1 MSALEFILFKEI
13 FEEALTEELLNKL
26 FEELNDIE
34 SISDLEKFIEGCLK
48 HETAKEF
55 RDCVINKIKNAKELK
70 EANAQKLIDE
80 QKKRT
85 LSTPKPSRNH

>member
-1 MSALEFILFKEI
+1 MSALEFILFKE
-13 FEEALTEELLNKL
+13 
-26 FEELNDIE
+26 
-34 SISDLEKFIEGCLK
+34 CLK

-85 LSTPKPSRNH
+85 LPTPKPSRNH